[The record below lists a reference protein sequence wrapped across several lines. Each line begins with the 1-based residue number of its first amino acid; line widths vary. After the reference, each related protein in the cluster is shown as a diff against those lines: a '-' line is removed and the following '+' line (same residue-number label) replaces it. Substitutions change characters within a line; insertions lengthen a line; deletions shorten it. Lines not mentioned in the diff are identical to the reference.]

1 MVSKSQLAVV
11 IFLGWSTLAAAQSG
25 TARFDDPT
33 LQRIPDL
40 VAVASSPTHLF
51 ALSSSEGLAVFRTQS
66 DTLQW
71 LFTSDGMANRG
82 TRLSA
87 DSRFA
92 YLFGSDMRLSIIEP
106 TALQGVYTSVYLP
119 SKPRAAVRVGTTLF
133 ASTEA
138 NQIHSI
144 PLDRP
149 ADAERFDTL
158 SIDGLR
164 NESIHDMLLF
174 SRQVVILSGRTLWFM
189 DAIGN
194 RLKVAS
200 SERLQQDARRLH
212 DINGIL
218 HASTTRG
225 ELFEIRI
232 GGTMRRILDVREPIH
247 TALMAGNQW
256 FVRAE
261 SGKAWVIMGENRT
274 VLHRPNPESGN
285 HVGMVNG
292 RVWMS
297 HHDLFGR
304 VTVTES
310 TTARPSNAPVKLR
323 PIAAQNVLVPRPL
336 LMSIELEPSS
346 QDQVRFQVRSE
357 TADAQIRG
365 KGLVWQPSATQAG
378 RHTIHVTA
386 IAENGSR
393 DSTSFQVT
401 VHTFNQPPR
410 FNPLRPIAIP
420 VGEAYQLPILAI
432 DPDGA
437 NADLVRYAGFDL
449 PSGATLS
456 ERTGL
461 FNWTPDQRQV
471 GIHTFRVVATDAMGV
486 SAEIAVQITVRA
498 IATGSP

>member
-1 MVSKSQLAVV
+1 MVSKSQLAVAF
-11 IFLGWSTLAAAQSG
+11 FLASIGVAMAQSG
-25 TARFDDPT
+25 SVRYDDAS

-40 VAVASSPTHLF
+40 VAVASNPTHLF
-51 ALSSSEGLAVFRTQS
+51 ALSSTEGLAVFRTQS

-71 LFTSDGMANRG
+71 LFTSDGMASRG

-92 YLFGSDMRLSIIEP
+92 YLFGNDTRLSILEP
-106 TALQGVYTSVYLP
+106 TALQGVYTSVFLP
-119 SKPRAAVRVGTTLF
+119 AKPRAVVRVGTTLF

-138 NQIHSI
+138 NQIHGI

-158 SIDGLR
+158 SIDGFH
-164 NESIHDMLLF
+164 NEGIQDMLLF
-174 SRQVVILSGRTLWFM
+174 SRQVLVLSGRTLWFM
-189 DAIGN
+189 DVIGN
-194 RLKVAS
+194 RLRVAS
-200 SERLQQDARRLH
+200 SERLQQEARRLH

-218 HASTTRG
+218 HASTARG
-225 ELFEIRI
+225 ELFEVRS
-232 GGTMRRILDVREPIH
+232 GGNLRKILEVREPIQSAIL
-247 TALMAGNQW
+247 TGNQW
-256 FVRAE
+256 FIRAE
-261 SGKAWVIMGENRT
+261 SGKSWVMLGENRT
-274 VLHRPNPESGN
+274 LLHRPNAESGN
-285 HVGMVNG
+285 HAVLVNG

-336 LMSIELEPSS
+336 LMTIELEPSS
-346 QDQVRFQVRSE
+346 PDQVRFEVRSE
-357 TADAQIRG
+357 TAKPEVRG
-365 KGLVWQPSATQAG
+365 KGLVWHPTATQAG
-378 RHTIHVTA
+378 RHTIHVKA

-410 FNPLRPIAIP
+410 FNPLRAITIP
-420 VGEAYQLPILAI
+420 VGEPYQLPILAI

-437 NADLVRYAGFDL
+437 SADLVRYAGFEL

-486 SAEIAVQITVRA
+486 SAETSVQITVRA

>member
-11 IFLGWSTLAAAQSG
+11 LFLGWSTLSTAQSG
-25 TARFDDPT
+25 NARFDDPT

-40 VAVASSPTHLF
+40 AAVAVSPTHLY
-51 ALSSSEGLAVFRTQS
+51 ALSSSEGLVVFRTQS

-82 TRLSA
+82 TRLTA

-92 YLFGSDMRLSIIEP
+92 YLFGSDTRLSIIEP
-106 TALQGVYTSVYLP
+106 TALQGVYSSVYLP

-138 NQIHSI
+138 NQIHGI

-158 SIDGLR
+158 AIDGFR
-164 NESIHDMLLF
+164 NEAILDMVLF
-174 SRQVVILSGRTLWFM
+174 SRQVVILTGRTLWFM
-189 DAIGN
+189 DVIGN
-194 RLKVAS
+194 RLRVAS
-200 SERLQQDARRLH
+200 SERLQQEARRLH

-218 HASTTRG
+218 HASTMRG
-225 ELFEIRI
+225 ELFEIRS
-232 GGTMRRILDVREPIH
+232 GGTLRRILDVREPIQ
-247 TALMAGNQW
+247 TAISSGNQW
-256 FVRAE
+256 FVRSE

-285 HVGMVNG
+285 HLVMVNG

-297 HHDLFGR
+297 HHHLFGR
-304 VTVTES
+304 VTVSES
-310 TTARPSNAPVKLR
+310 TAARPNNIPVKLR

-336 LMSIELEPSS
+336 LMTLEVESGTP
-346 QDQVRFQVRSE
+346 DNVRYQVRSE
-357 TADAQIRG
+357 TATPEVRG

-378 RHTIHVTA
+378 RHVIHVTA

-410 FNPLRPIAIP
+410 FNPLRPITIP
-420 VGEAYQLPILAI
+420 VGEAYQLPILAT
-432 DPDGA
+432 DPDGVS
-437 NADLVRYAGFDL
+437 ADLVRYAGFNL
-449 PSGATLS
+449 PAGATLS
-456 ERTGL
+456 ERNGL

-471 GIHTFRVVATDAMGV
+471 GIHTFRVVATDAMGM
-486 SAEIAVQITVRA
+486 SSETSVQITVRA
-498 IATGSP
+498 IATGTP